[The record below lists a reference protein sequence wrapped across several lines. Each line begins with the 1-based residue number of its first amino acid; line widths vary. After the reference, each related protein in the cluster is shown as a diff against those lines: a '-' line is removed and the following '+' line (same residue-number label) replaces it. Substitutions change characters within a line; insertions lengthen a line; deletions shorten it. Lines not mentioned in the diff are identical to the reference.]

1 MVFWRE
7 RGCWKE
13 EAEDVDVLDGVCNM
27 MDMSCA
33 RPRLVAPGELRECSG
48 SGVADEVLTT
58 PGPLD

>member
-27 MDMSCA
+27 TDMTCEAEA
-33 RPRLVAPGELRECSG
+33 RRSR
-48 SGVADEVLTT
+48 
-58 PGPLD
+58 